1 MCNSICHLLNFCCRS
16 ACPNTSIAKDIT
28 AETAVCNVSS
38 NLDTG
43 KEETVHPAVA
53 FAARMVIHWI
63 AWTGRDDAM
72 RSDLQAIGQ
81 GLNRKRGLHLWTS
94 VACPGLGS
102 PAFNSFRNNPY
113 RAPNGAH
120 LPSTRRAKDPQQN
133 YAPTRCTTTLRQ
145 QHSSR
150 HRTFH
155 HHHHSLL
162 HHLQHDAQ
170 KSNKVS
176 CLLLPKSGRTHH

>member
-63 AWTGRDDAM
+63 AWTGRDD
-72 RSDLQAIGQ
+72 
-81 GLNRKRGLHLWTS
+81 
-94 VACPGLGS
+94 
-102 PAFNSFRNNPY
+102 
-113 RAPNGAH
+113 
-120 LPSTRRAKDPQQN
+120 
-133 YAPTRCTTTLRQ
+133 RCVQIL
-145 QHSSR
+145 
-150 HRTFH
+150 
-155 HHHHSLL
+155 
-162 HHLQHDAQ
+162 
-170 KSNKVS
+170 
-176 CLLLPKSGRTHH
+176 

>member
-1 MCNSICHLLNFCCRS
+1 MRCVQISNTRSVPHPSQGVKIANGDSTPPLLS
-16 ACPNTSIAKDIT
+16 LPPT
-28 AETAVCNVSS
+28 
-38 NLDTG
+38 
-43 KEETVHPAVA
+43 
-53 FAARMVIHWI
+53 
-63 AWTGRDDAM
+63 
-72 RSDLQAIGQ
+72 
-81 GLNRKRGLHLWTS
+81 
-94 VACPGLGS
+94 CPGLGS
-102 PAFNSFRNNPY
+102 LAFNSFRNNPY

-150 HRTFH
+150 HRIFH
-155 HHHHSLL
+155 HHNHSLL
-162 HHLQHDAQ
+162 HHVQHDAQ

>member
-72 RSDLQAIGQ
+72 RSDLI
-81 GLNRKRGLHLWTS
+81 RS
-94 VACPGLGS
+94 V
-102 PAFNSFRNNPY
+102 
-113 RAPNGAH
+113 
-120 LPSTRRAKDPQQN
+120 
-133 YAPTRCTTTLRQ
+133 
-145 QHSSR
+145 
-150 HRTFH
+150 
-155 HHHHSLL
+155 
-162 HHLQHDAQ
+162 
-170 KSNKVS
+170 
-176 CLLLPKSGRTHH
+176 SG